1 MTVSWPHP
9 ATWAWSRGACDG
21 HRRDCAAEA
30 SALPDVNI
38 IDLVTVQPKRRL
50 EAGGGGRGGRV
61 APPSAHFV
69 QLVKQTC
76 LSRLSPLQWCR
87 GTVSS
92 TMTIYF
98 TIVLVDSALNNK
110 NCLSTI

>member
-50 EAGGGGRGGRV
+50 EAGGGGKRGARRPSFRPLCATRQANMPEQTV
-61 APPSAHFV
+61 AAPVVP
-69 QLVKQTC
+69 
-76 LSRLSPLQWCR
+76 R
-87 GTVSS
+87 
-92 TMTIYF
+92 
-98 TIVLVDSALNNK
+98 DSVLNND
-110 NCLSTI
+110 NLFYNSPC